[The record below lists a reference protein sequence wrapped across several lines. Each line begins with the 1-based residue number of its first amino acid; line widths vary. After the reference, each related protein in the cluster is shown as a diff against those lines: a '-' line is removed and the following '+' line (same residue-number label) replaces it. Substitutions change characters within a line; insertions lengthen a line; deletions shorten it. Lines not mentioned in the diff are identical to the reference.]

1 MERIPQGKYTP
12 EFRLEA
18 VKLVATGLSIP
29 EASRRLS
36 IPKSSLHKWVS
47 ADRQGKLADVGKGQR
62 IPSEQEMELARLR
75 RELAEIKQERDLLK
89 KFAAYFAKESR

>member
-12 EFRLEA
+12 EFRAEA

-29 EASRRLS
+29 EVGRRLN
-36 IPKSSLHKWVS
+36 IPKSSLHIWVN
-47 ADRQGKLADVGKGQR
+47 AERQGKLSEVGKGQR
-62 IPSEQEMELARLR
+62 VPTEQEMELARLR
-75 RELAEIKQERDLLK
+75 RELAETKQERDLLK